1 MDAIE
6 LYKSM
11 QDDIEYMQRVERQRL
26 MNLSEGNLELNFDND
41 TIDGYYIQGENLCLE
56 Y

>member
-26 MNLSEGNLELNFDND
+26 LNLSDGNIELNFDD
-41 TIDGYYIQGENLCLE
+41 DAIDGYYIQEDNLCLE